1 MSKMYFDRSGR
12 FAAQWKRE
20 QQAGMILD
28 VDINGEDLEDAVR
41 KWMASNEDVW
51 RAWIP
56 NRGLRC
62 SVPFRVD
69 RSARNAVFLTLPE
82 LGTGGK
88 RVSPAVSW
96 TLPRGAESGAGS
108 AGRFH
113 GGRVPRQP
121 VHLADLE
128 RPQSARIG
136 GHRLDPALAWLSGE
150 RRGSVHERGL
160 GGQRRRLCRG
170 TGSGGSPRARD
181 GVHERPEPTAHT
193 SVRRGSSACA
203 RTAFA

>member
-96 TLPRGAESGAGS
+96 TLPRGAESGAGR
-108 AGRFH
+108 AYRPGEGCETGCRVGTRFFPPMTIT
-113 GGRVPRQP
+113 GEAIVRA
-121 VHLADLE
+121 L
-128 RPQSARIG
+128 SMTKARY
-136 GHRLDPALAWLSGE
+136 H
-150 RRGSVHERGL
+150 
-160 GGQRRRLCRG
+160 
-170 TGSGGSPRARD
+170 
-181 GVHERPEPTAHT
+181 
-193 SVRRGSSACA
+193 
-203 RTAFA
+203 